1 VRGHAG
7 PGCAGGPGTS
17 ATVGADPGSEEGVV
31 AFPEDV
37 LTDDEQVVLHLNPHW
52 KTLVRPVLV
61 VFLAVV
67 TVSAGLLVLPDGSAG
82 TVGGD
87 AVVAVVL
94 GLVLGFVLRPYL
106 VWRTTHYVFTDER
119 VLVQEGVLSRDRRDI
134 PLGRIN
140 DHAMRQ
146 RFAERLLG
154 CGTLTIESAGERGQ
168 LVLVDVPRVERVQ
181 TMLYELI
188 EASHERH
195 SPDDDQPREVA
206 DRGGRRRPPRERVR

>member
-7 PGCAGGPGTS
+7 SGCAGGPGTS

-37 LTDDEQVVLHLNPHW
+37 LTDDERVVLHLHPHW

-61 VFLAVV
+61 VVLAVV
-67 TVSAGLLVLPDGSAG
+67 TVTAGLLVLPDGSAG
-82 TVGGD
+82 TVGGY
-87 AVVAVVL
+87 AVVAVGL
-94 GLVLGFVLRPYL
+94 GLVLGFALHPYL
-106 VWRTTHYVFTDER
+106 VWRTAHYVFTDER

-134 PLGRIN
+134 PLSRIN

-154 CGTLTIESAGERGQ
+154 CGTLTIESAGERGES
-168 LVLVDVPRVERVQ
+168 VLVDVPRVERVQ
-181 TMLYELI
+181 TILYELI

-195 SPDDDQPREVA
+195 SPDDDHLREVV
-206 DRGGRRRPPRERVR
+206 DRGDHRRPPRERVR